1 MNNIDKINIID
12 EKIYF
17 WQTCLNSVLEQIRTL
32 EAGKEILEEN
42 NGDKE
47 INIPNRI
54 SHGYEY
60 IDMCNKKIAFLED
73 QKRLLTNQS

>member
-17 WQTCLNSVLEQIRTL
+17 WQTCLDSVLEQVKTL
-32 EAGKEILEEN
+32 EAGKEIPGEN
-42 NGDKE
+42 NGDKV
-47 INIPNRI
+47 IDIQDRI

-60 IDMCNKKIAFLED
+60 IDMCNNKIAFLED
-73 QKRLLTNQS
+73 QKKLLTN